1 MLVEKTLNQDDA
13 QIIQSCL
20 AGDEKAWHVFV
31 ERYAR
36 LVYSIPIRSGLS
48 SDDADDVFQNV
59 FSTAF
64 RHLSQ
69 LRQPKTVAAWLITIA
84 HRETLRVLKQYRHQD
99 TLDGDIEDTATPPPD
114 QLELWERQ
122 HIVREALR
130 RTGSPCRELLIAL
143 FLESPRPSYDKLAAR
158 LKMPIGSLGP
168 TRARCFKKF
177 EALVI
182 AMGFDDIGQ

>member
-1 MLVEKTLNQDDA
+1 MNQEDVH
-13 QIIQSCL
+13 IIQRCL
-20 AGDEKAWHVFV
+20 AGDEKAWHTFV

-48 SDDADDVFQNV
+48 TDDADDVFQNV
-59 FSTAF
+59 FSIAF
-64 RHLSQ
+64 RHLAQ
-69 LRQPKTVAAWLITIA
+69 LRQPGTVAAWLITIT
-84 HRETLRVLKQYRHQD
+84 HRETLRALKQYHRQD
-99 TLDGDIEDTATPPPD
+99 TLDDDIEDSAAPPPD

-130 RTGSPCRELLIAL
+130 KTGSPCRELLTAL
-143 FLESPRPSYDKLAAR
+143 FLESPKPSYDKLAIR

-182 AMGFDDIGQ
+182 AMGFDYIAR